1 MWLVVVTVVAAV
13 DVVVVFVSP
22 YLPLDRL
29 IAACAYLDISSQ
41 FMPMRLT
48 GRATE
53 SYLDMSSQSMPMWLT
68 GRVTVRS
75 TWT

>member
-1 MWLVVVTVVAAV
+1 MSWLVVVTVVAAV
-13 DVVVVFVSP
+13 DVVVFVSP
-22 YLPLDRL
+22 HIPLDHL